1 MSETPDVKS
10 ARFKRVDYALIAMM
24 ILPILACIALKVL
37 CTPEAEGVKISGAMI
52 FLEIPAP
59 VMPRAYPAGFPNRAV
74 LFRQKRPPLMISDRS
89 LVRRLRFIGVS
100 YGSPIFSSVATQA
113 RKKDTPLRTVTSL
126 RRLSIR
132 SAAPASP

>member
-1 MSETPDVKS
+1 MNREINSILCAGLCVCFCLPLS
-10 ARFKRVDYALIAMM
+10 LLQAAL
-24 ILPILACIALKVL
+24 L
-37 CTPEAEGVKISGAMI
+37 ISIRCFFSGSRQ
-52 FLEIPAP
+52 IPAP

-74 LFRQKRPPLMISDRS
+74 LFRQKKPPLMISDRS

-113 RKKDTPLRTVTSL
+113 RKKDTPLRTVTSF